1 VVGLQPARHKEA
13 AAYRTISRYRDMKRH
28 DISISLLGYDM
39 ITTFNESFV
48 PLGSKQQ
55 LRPLA
60 VIWHEAVA
68 GRKREDIISA
78 FHAVFT
84 THRDTP
90 QIVLWLDSCAAQNKN
105 WSLLSYLI
113 YSINSNKTHTNT
125 VETNYPELG
134 HMFMSADS
142 FHHRVELSMKHNFT
156 DYEQCV

>member
-1 VVGLQPARHKEA
+1 
-13 AAYRTISRYRDMKRH
+13 MKRH